1 MASVLL
7 KLEIKLA
14 GKSGNL
20 GSFMAALETAP
31 KPKKG
36 EIFAQAFVNSED
48 EFNSVYTST
57 NRELLAWIRANEPES
72 VYEMAKDLGKDASN
86 LTKTLRALAK
96 FSLVRLEEGNAA
108 RKTLRPFVDWEQL
121 EVRFPAPELK
131 RKAG

>member
-1 MASVLL
+1 MASLLL

-14 GKSGNL
+14 GKAGNL
-20 GSFMAALETAP
+20 DSFMAVVDAGP
-31 KPKKG
+31 KSKKG
-36 EIFAQAFVNSED
+36 EIFAQAFVKSED

-57 NRELLAWIRANEPES
+57 NRELLAWIRSNEPES
-72 VYEMAKDLGKDASN
+72 VYKMAKELGKDASN
-86 LTKTLRALAK
+86 LTKILRALAK

-121 EVRFPAPELK
+121 EVRFPAPHLG